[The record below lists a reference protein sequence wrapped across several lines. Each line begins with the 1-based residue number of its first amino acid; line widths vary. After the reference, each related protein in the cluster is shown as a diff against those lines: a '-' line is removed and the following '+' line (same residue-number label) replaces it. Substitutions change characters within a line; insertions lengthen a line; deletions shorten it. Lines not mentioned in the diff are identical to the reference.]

1 MSHITYLVYVLIS
14 IKFWKFWKKVLRL
27 HFKLHWRWCTT
38 VNLVA
43 PGANRLLVRRRS
55 DHHANCIPKFTKSEE
70 EMIPIRKNTGLC
82 PKRQNLEG
90 GCGTRKGMYQKVV
103 CAQLF
108 NFYVLSLI
116 TLYLI
121 KRITFLYSVFF
132 LSSCSHYKW
141 VKLSVVSKPGLFCF
155 IMKHIFSWQSQWSRS
170 GPVYVRGGVVY
181 LKVGNKL

>member
-1 MSHITYLVYVLIS
+1 M
-14 IKFWKFWKKVLRL
+14 
-27 HFKLHWRWCTT
+27 
-38 VNLVA
+38 NLVA
-43 PGANRLLVRRRS
+43 PGANRLLVRRRN

-70 EMIPIRKNTGLC
+70 EMIPIRKNTELC

-132 LSSCSHYKW
+132 YHLALITSE
-141 VKLSVVSKPGLFCF
+141 
-155 IMKHIFSWQSQWSRS
+155 
-170 GPVYVRGGVVY
+170 
-181 LKVGNKL
+181 